1 MWKKFKFFIHNFLVR
16 IVSIVSIGQDCL
28 SEHNKYRA
36 RHGSPPLYYDR
47 TLEEFAMKR
56 AEYMA
61 STDIFAHPRNLPFG
75 ENLYWRSGRSAT
87 CSSALSMWYNE
98 DKWYNYERGN
108 FSPSTGHFTQMIWKA
123 TRYVGCAS
131 ARSSR
136 SGRMYI
142 AVSSQRKVF
151 IVATTHIFIFYS
163 PHFFLPFLS
172 FFRFLS
178 FFSSP
183 FSLLFFFPPYSYS
196 STPGSTFKSKTVQLL
211 PSRQRSWTI
220 QGQCSSCQVFL
231 LL

>member
-1 MWKKFKFFIHNFLVR
+1 
-16 IVSIVSIGQDCL
+16 
-28 SEHNKYRA
+28 
-36 RHGSPPLYYDR
+36 
-47 TLEEFAMKR
+47 
-56 AEYMA
+56 MA

-87 CSSALSMWYNE
+87 CSSALGMWYNE

-136 SGRMYI
+136 SGRTYI
-142 AVSSQRKVF
+142 AVSSEKRFLLWPQNSNLSFF
-151 IVATTHIFIFYS
+151 ISFLFPFFPFFS
-163 PHFFLPFLS
+163 FLPF
-172 FFRFLS
+172 FPFL
-178 FFSSP
+178 
-183 FSLLFFFPPYSYS
+183 LIL
-196 STPGSTFKSKTVQLL
+196 THQNPGSTFKSKTVQLL